1 MRRGGR
7 TAEQNVCG
15 RMPRLPQMLLLS
27 GEPLR
32 AFEEG
37 SASQRMEFTAAA
49 RVEAVK
55 AAIEVEAS
63 VHLRRAVLRKT
74 RPLQAEEYTLGMK
87 VGFWRE
93 HTGATTAKPGAGRD
107 ETDLEQKDVPGT

>member
-7 TAEQNVCG
+7 TPEQNVFG
-15 RMPRLPQMLLLS
+15 RMPRLPLMLLS
-27 GEPLR
+27 DEPPS

-37 SASQRMEFTAAA
+37 TTAQRMEFTVAA
-49 RVEAVK
+49 RAETVN

-74 RPLQAEEYTLGMK
+74 RPLQAEEYTPGMK

-93 HTGATTAKPGAGRD
+93 HTGATSA
-107 ETDLEQKDVPGT
+107 Q